1 MATAGDGKEVK
12 ANMGFFLERKFTEQL
27 GSIFDVCGN
36 YIGEGWANVYDPAKV
51 LIKTPFTDFME
62 ISEVTT
68 LILQGYQFSS
78 FPEPSRAVGG
88 VAAVER
94 IKDFSYD
101 II

>member
-12 ANMGFFLERKFTEQL
+12 VNMGFFLERKFTEQL

-68 LILQGYQFSS
+68 
-78 FPEPSRAVGG
+78 FPEPSGRW
-88 VAAVER
+88 AAWPP
-94 IKDFSYD
+94 
-101 II
+101 

>member
-36 YIGEGWANVYDPAKV
+36 YIGEGWANASDPAKV

-62 ISEVTT
+62 ISEVTP

-78 FPEPSRAVGG
+78 FPEPSLSVGG
-88 VAAVER
+88 VAAVEHIGYKKR
-94 IKDFSYD
+94 L
-101 II
+101 